1 MLYKYMAAN
10 IRFKSVSQLDSG
22 DCQNHTYVTIF
33 ATNPIVGDTKDP
45 SPFRINRTR

>member
-10 IRFKSVSQLDSG
+10 IRFKSVSQRHTA

-33 ATNPIVGDTKDP
+33 TTNPVVGDTKDP
-45 SPFRINRTR
+45 SPFRTNRTR